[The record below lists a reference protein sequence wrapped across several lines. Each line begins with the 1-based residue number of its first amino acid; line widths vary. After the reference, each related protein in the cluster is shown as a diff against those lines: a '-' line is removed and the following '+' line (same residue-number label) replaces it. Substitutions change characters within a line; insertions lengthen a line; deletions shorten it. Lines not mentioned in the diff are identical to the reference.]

1 MKEILGKHLIAETK
15 PGGVKTTLDL
25 MTDEGKRNAFE
36 SIKYLKEKG
45 AKVIALSCTGYSTV
59 GIAQDLEKEV
69 RIPVLDAVIAAGLF
83 AWHFTRGSI

>member
-1 MKEILGKHLIAETK
+1 
-15 PGGVKTTLDL
+15 
-25 MTDEGKRNAFE
+25 MTDEGKKNAFE
-36 SIKYLKEKG
+36 SIKYLREKG

-59 GIAQDLEKEV
+59 GISQDLEKEV